1 MRLSNWTIVL
11 LMAMIFAAFTV
22 GVVAAAPAGTVSA
35 TTSVMEETITPTA
48 SFTHPV
54 GLAISAYFSIPYT
67 TVMSLHDS
75 GVGFGVIARAY
86 LTAKF
91 SNGVLTPTQVLELH
105 ESGVGWG
112 QIMHEYGVHPGRK
125 GLGSIMGGG
134 THGSGSVPSTSNDSL
149 QPPCPGNSCNAPG
162 HNKHKK

>member
-1 MRLSNWTIVL
+1 MRLSNWTMVL
-11 LMAMIFAAFTV
+11 LMTIIFAAFTV
-22 GVVAAAPAGTVSA
+22 SVVAAAPAGTVSS
-35 TTSVMEETITPTA
+35 TTPVMAGTITPTS

-54 GLAISAYFSIPYT
+54 GLAISVYFSIPYT
-67 TVMSLHDS
+67 SVMSLHDA

-86 LTAKF
+86 LTARF
-91 SNGVLTPTQVLELH
+91 SNGVLTPSQVLHLR

-112 QIMHEYGVHPGRK
+112 QIMHEYGIHPGRK

-134 THGSGSVPSTSNDSL
+134 THGDKSVPSTSSDAP
-149 QPPCPGNSCNAPG
+149 QPPCPGNSCNVPG